1 MTMPEDPTHYW
12 RLLRHLAF
20 VQKQMPRI
28 VAL

>member
-1 MTMPEDPTHYW
+1 MIMPQSGRNRW
-12 RLLRHLAF
+12 RLPRHLAF